1 MCNTA
6 LFFAF
11 SACLCFI
18 KAGCTCRTVC
28 MGTLLWRFLLIEG
41 EAGCPGLGTELEAP
55 EAEDLSSA
63 VREEAVELGACC

>member
-1 MCNTA
+1 
-6 LFFAF
+6 
-11 SACLCFI
+11 
-18 KAGCTCRTVC
+18 